1 LSAAIKIGYLAT
13 PTMRERS
20 RSRMTAAKRIRK
32 TTRVCIGGGSNDT
45 MGKNPR
51 VVSVREADRRTAA
64 RRVTGRKKS
73 TTGKNMCD
81 ML

>member
-1 LSAAIKIGYLAT
+1 LSAAIKIGYLAA
-13 PTMRERS
+13 PTIRERS

-45 MGKNPR
+45 MGKK
-51 VVSVREADRRTAA
+51 VVSVREADRRIAA

-73 TTGKNMCD
+73 TTGKNTCD